1 MEVDIYYIQLN
12 NKYFVRI
19 LSIVKVFTKIIYWK
33 NQ

>member
-19 LSIVKVFTKIIYWK
+19 LSIVKVFAKIIYWK